1 MLKVGIQGIENTFC
15 ISATASNFQE
25 LWPGSAI
32 TMVNT
37 KTTAVTASEKV
48 FIASPL
54 SRGKKA
60 SIKAPAEGRKTI
72 RLSSRT

>member
-1 MLKVGIQGIENTFC
+1 MGIQGIENTFC
-15 ISATASNFQE
+15 ISATASNFAARCC
-25 LWPGSAI
+25 PGRAI
-32 TMVNT
+32 TTVST
-37 KTTAVTASEKV
+37 KTAAVTASENV

-60 SIKAPAEGRKTI
+60 STKAPADGRKTI